1 MYKKQGQK
9 LFLRKQVQGMVK
21 LKVKLDFKQKMSNE
35 MFIFKHKSDLYNLH
49 KKHVCFYNVI
59 IHRKLIKFCS

>member
-21 LKVKLDFKQKMSNE
+21 WKVKLDFKQNMSNE
-35 MFIFKHKSDLYNLH
+35 VFIFKHKIDLL
-49 KKHVCFYNVI
+49 
-59 IHRKLIKFCS
+59 

>member
-35 MFIFKHKSDLYNLH
+35 VFIFKHKSDLL
-49 KKHVCFYNVI
+49 
-59 IHRKLIKFCS
+59 